1 MPGHDPRSSVPKSA
15 PTHAAHE
22 TPDLLSRFDA
32 IRLTTEWLASPLSPE
47 DSGLQSMPDA
57 SPVKWHLA
65 HTSWF
70 FETFVLE
77 AALPAYRHFDPHYR
91 VLFNSYYQ
99 SIGEQFAR
107 PRRGLLSRPPLEEVL
122 AYRRHVDR
130 HVESLLRDERNL
142 TPALRDVVVL
152 GLHHEQQHQ
161 ELILTDAKHLLAQNP
176 LRPAYRKAEPT
187 ARGSATPLDWQRFE
201 EGLRVIGHAGNGF
214 AFDNESPA
222 HRVFLDAFLLASRPV
237 SNAEYLTFVEAGG
250 YAEPGYWTSDGF
262 NWLHERGIEAPL
274 YWERRDAA
282 WCVQTLAGLEPLRPE
297 DPVCHVSWYEADAYA
312 RFAGARLPTEA
323 EWETAA
329 TGTTV
334 EGHFAEDGLL
344 HPRAPQQPASA
355 SVRQLFGDVWEWTAS
370 AYAPYPGYTPPQGA
384 LGEYNAKFMANQM
397 VLRGGSCAT
406 PRSHIRASYRNFFHP
421 DARWQFTGIRLART
435 P

>member
-1 MPGHDPRSSVPKSA
+1 VR
-15 PTHAAHE
+15 AA
-22 TPDLLSRFDA
+22 
-32 IRLTTEWLASPLSPE
+32 TEAQAVPLSPE
-47 DSGLQSMPDA
+47 DCALQSMPDA

-70 FETFVLE
+70 FETFLLE

-99 SIGEQFAR
+99 SIGEQFSR

-130 HVESLLRDERNL
+130 HVEGLLRDEHAL
-142 TPALRDVVVL
+142 TPALRDVVAL

-161 ELILTDAKHLLAQNP
+161 ELILSDVKHLLAQNP
-176 LRPAYRKAEPT
+176 LRPAYRKAEPIP
-187 ARGSATPLDWQRFE
+187 RGNATPLGWQRFE
-201 EGLRVIGHAGNGF
+201 EGLRVIGHSGGGF

-222 HRVFLDAFLLASRPV
+222 HRVFLEAYLLASRPV
-237 SNAEYLTFVEAGG
+237 SNAEYLTFLEAGG

-262 NWLHERGIEAPL
+262 NWVRERGIEAPL

-312 RFAGARLPTEA
+312 RFAGARLPTKPNGRPPRLA
-323 EWETAA
+323 PHSKATSRRTACCTRA
-329 TGTTV
+329 RRSS
-334 EGHFAEDGLL
+334 
-344 HPRAPQQPASA
+344 RAPDPCGSSSATSGSGRPAPT
-355 SVRQLFGDVWEWTAS
+355 R
-370 AYAPYPGYTPPQGA
+370 PTP
-384 LGEYNAKFMANQM
+384 
-397 VLRGGSCAT
+397 AT
-406 PRSHIRASYRNFFHP
+406 PRRRARSASTTP
-421 DARWQFTGIRLART
+421 SSWRT
-435 P
+435 R